1 MGLQLGRGGWTRAGC
16 RGLQYVG
23 VRWGR
28 DEEECSVS
36 DQINKDELGRE
47 SCMCREHR
55 NAYRELGDRYEEN
68 SPHGGPRNR
77 WLSEKKPD
85 LK

>member
-1 MGLQLGRGGWTRAGC
+1 
-16 RGLQYVG
+16 
-23 VRWGR
+23 
-28 DEEECSVS
+28 VS

-47 SCMCREHR
+47 SCMCREQR